1 MAEFALAPTTYTL
14 EEDEGPE
21 VVIVECTG
29 GELTF
34 DIEVD
39 FETVV
44 AGSTATGI
52 SEIH

>member
-14 EEDEGPE
+14 EEDGGSA

-29 GELTF
+29 GELAF
-34 DIEVD
+34 DIEVN

-52 SEIH
+52 SEVH